1 MFLFFIF
8 SVRSINHGV
17 RLSSIFPFLIFPYV
31 AFATEVSLLENHLSQ
46 SLKNNS
52 NDNNNNSMNQMLNF
66 FLLPVIQ
73 ESSLALFN
81 SLCYLWDVYL
91 TYGNEK
97 VRSSC
102 IVSFVITWAT
112 NKFSWLSLLY
122 KAMLIMLRMMNCSNT
137 VVLCALERVCIQIH
151 VGIHRKLEEYHGNWP
166 KSYIFQRRMLYLCMC
181 SQYRDFRE
189 TFL

>member
-46 SLKNNS
+46 SLKSNS
-52 NDNNNNSMNQMLNF
+52 NDNNNCMNQMLNF

-102 IVSFVITWAT
+102 IVSFVIT
-112 NKFSWLSLLY
+112 
-122 KAMLIMLRMMNCSNT
+122 
-137 VVLCALERVCIQIH
+137 
-151 VGIHRKLEEYHGNWP
+151 
-166 KSYIFQRRMLYLCMC
+166 
-181 SQYRDFRE
+181 
-189 TFL
+189 